1 MLDYTDPD
9 IKAIGFVL
17 PNDDPEEEITAY
29 VRSVDEVEELTQLDF
44 YPSLPDDV
52 EQIVESEADPSRW
65 SFRQFSAS
73 SISEDYTPSQNFE
86 SMSTT
91 DKLMTRFNEV
101 FYMVKEEVFSILGVE
116 DIARTFGLI

>member
-1 MLDYTDPD
+1 M
-9 IKAIGFVL
+9 
-17 PNDDPEEEITAY
+17 
-29 VRSVDEVEELTQLDF
+29 DEVEELTQLDF

-86 SMSTT
+86 SMSTA

-101 FYMVKEEVFSILGVE
+101 FYMVKEEVFSILGAE

>member
-1 MLDYTDPD
+1 M
-9 IKAIGFVL
+9 I
-17 PNDDPEEEITAY
+17 
-29 VRSVDEVEELTQLDF
+29 
-44 YPSLPDDV
+44 DV
-52 EQIVESEADPSRW
+52 EQIVESEVDPSRW